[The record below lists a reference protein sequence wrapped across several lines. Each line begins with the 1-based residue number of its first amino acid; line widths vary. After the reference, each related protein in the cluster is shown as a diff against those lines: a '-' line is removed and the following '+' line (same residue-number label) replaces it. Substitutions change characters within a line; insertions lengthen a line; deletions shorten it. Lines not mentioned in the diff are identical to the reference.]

1 MKFSLVNFVLSQVSS
16 SNARPVN
23 NDLTDGFKRYKNV
36 MLINDY
42 DGVVGNDPAS
52 QHMTLEMLVTV
63 LHFALCDGQRSL
75 SRPVVVE
82 QPQPRNVPCGKAI
95 KLFYQAVI
103 EVFSTAEGISS

>member
-36 MLINDY
+36 ML
-42 DGVVGNDPAS
+42 
-52 QHMTLEMLVTV
+52 MTLEMLVTV

-82 QPQPRNVPCGKAI
+82 QPQTRNVPCGEAI